1 MATKAVTPD
10 VTLTDEAA
18 EQLFDRIARK
28 NMNITGEEFL
38 RRWDAG
44 VIQRC
49 RLGLDRRACPRCHGR
64 PSSPTVTD

>member
-1 MATKAVTPD
+1 MATNTVTPD

-28 NMNITGEEFL
+28 NMNIAGEEFL

-44 VIQRC
+44 NYNGVDWDSIEGLVPVAMAV
-49 RLGLDRRACPRCHGR
+49 RLVR
-64 PSSPTVTD
+64 P